1 VLTCTYNRAHTLGRV
16 YASLCL
22 QTSREFEWLVVDDGS
37 ADGTAGLVRAWRDRA
52 PFPVRYLW
60 QPNQGKH
67 AAFNRGAELARGELV
82 LGLDS
87 DDALLPRALER
98 LLAHWRAIPAG
109 RRAGFA
115 GVTGLCL
122 DAGGR
127 VVGDPFPRPVLDSD
141 ASELVRRYGV
151 RGEKCGFV
159 RADLLRRHPFPE
171 PPGVRFVPESV
182 VWIAIG
188 AHYRTR
194 YVNQPLRVYFPGGDQ
209 LTAGGLQPGHPAGL
223 ALWHRAVLE
232 HEWRWLARDPAG
244 ILRSAAN
251 YARFSLDAGQGPAAL
266 LRRPAGAVP
275 RLLALAG
282 LAPGWLLARRDRP
295 RLAG

>member
-1 VLTCTYNRAHTLGRV
+1 
-16 YASLCL
+16 
-22 QTSREFEWLVVDDGS
+22 
-37 ADGTAGLVRAWRDRA
+37 VR
-52 PFPVRYLW
+52 
-60 QPNQGKH
+60 
-67 AAFNRGAELARGELV
+67 
-82 LGLDS
+82 
-87 DDALLPRALER
+87 
-98 LLAHWRAIPAG
+98 
-109 RRAGFA
+109 
-115 GVTGLCL
+115 T
-122 DAGGR
+122 
-127 VVGDPFPRPVLDSD
+127 
-141 ASELVRRYGV
+141 
-151 RGEKCGFV
+151 
-159 RADLLRRHPFPE
+159 DLLRRHPFPE

-182 VWIAIG
+182 AWIAIG
-188 AHYRTR
+188 ATHRTR

-232 HEWRWLARDPAG
+232 HEWRWLGRDPAG